1 MSKEKKNKEM
11 LKLWEFIHRAEFES
25 QMNSILRDVS
35 KLHFL
40 KAHQLITKGG
50 PSIRKK
56 E

>member
-1 MSKEKKNKEM
+1 
-11 LKLWEFIHRAEFES
+11 
-25 QMNSILRDVS
+25 MNSILRDVS
-35 KLHFL
+35 KLQELDVKELDLLDKTKQVEGNFL